1 MGARAMQVMRR
12 TVRPVSGEQSGGG
25 GGQSGRESACV
36 IRPLNQWKVGPVW
49 TWPGHPRGPRNPG
62 LGALHSL
69 TVPLQPS
76 LGGARGGCPAHTP

>member
-12 TVRPVSGEQSGGG
+12 TVRPVSGEQSGGGG

-49 TWPGHPRGPRNPG
+49 TWPGHPPRAEEPRAG
-62 LGALHSL
+62 S
-69 TVPLQPS
+69 TPQPD
-76 LGGARGGCPAHTP
+76 HTPAAQPWGS